1 MSIVDAYLMTRRS
14 MEEERARTAR
24 IDLEQAQEARLREQA
39 AAVAEETR
47 QRRAAAQREEE
58 AVAGVQQALQR
69 RIPDQPVIDAQE
81 ADFQAADAAAAA
93 GAPVPRADA
102 GLWSRS
108 TVKGD
113 PVALRMALQGLAAT
127 KGDTRTMLS
136 LQDRGRAEDLH
147 ERRQAEFRRLNALT
161 NEQLDVENTDIN
173 NNPRV
178 PAKVRYDQKARTFVV
193 EMNGQERKTDRA
205 EVIEGRLAM
214 WDALNGD
221 AAGGMQRMRDV
232 QGAQRKRQDEEYK
245 RSLELAK
252 LDETAQ
258 RQGELAQHRQ
268 RLDDRAVTR
277 EERLQA
283 ESASR
288 IGARTARAAGGG
300 AAGGAPAAQRDTP
313 AMREARALVEEGSA
327 PDLAS
332 ALDVVRGRGEKL
344 YQSLVQSGIKRG
356 RSEAAAIDA
365 ANKAMG
371 AAGYSR
377 SGSSWLRTGEPGAAV
392 PPAAAVEY
400 LRKNPA
406 LRQQFDAKYGT
417 GAADRALGAG
427 R

>member
-1 MSIVDAYLMTRRS
+1 MSIVDTYLTTRRA
-14 MEEERARTAR
+14 MEDERARAAR
-24 IDLEQAQEARLREQA
+24 IELEQAQEARLREQA

-47 QRRAAAQREEE
+47 QRRAAAQREED
-58 AVAGVQQALQR
+58 ALTGVQQALQR

-81 ADFQAADAAAAA
+81 ADFRAADAAAAA

-113 PVALRMALQGLAAT
+113 SAALRMALQGLAAA
-127 KGDTRTMLS
+127 KGDTRTLLG
-136 LQDRGRAEDLH
+136 LQDRGQAEDLQ
-147 ERRQAEFRRLNALT
+147 ERRQAEFRRLSALT
-161 NEQLDVENTDIN
+161 NEQLDVENRDIN
-173 NNPRV
+173 DNPRV
-178 PAKVRYDQKARTFVV
+178 PAKVRYDPKARTFVV
-193 EMNGQERKTDRA
+193 DINGQQRQTDRA

-221 AAGGMQRMRDV
+221 AAGGMQRLRAV
-232 QGAQRKRQDEEYK
+232 QDTQRKRQDDEYR
-245 RSLELAK
+245 RSLDLAK

-258 RQGELAQHRQ
+258 RHGELAQHRQ

-283 ESASR
+283 ESNSR
-288 IGARTARAAGGG
+288 IGARTARAAGGV
-300 AAGGAPAAQRDTP
+300 AGGPAALRETP
-313 AMREARALVEEGSA
+313 ALREARALVEEGTA

-356 RSEAAAIDA
+356 RSEAAAIDV
-365 ANKAMG
+365 ANKAMN

-377 SGSSWLRTGEPGAAV
+377 SGGSWLRTGEPGAST
-392 PPAAAVEY
+392 PPAAAVDY
-400 LRKNPA
+400 LRKNPS
-406 LRQQFDAKYGT
+406 LRQQFDQKYGA